1 MKHPKSNQ
9 LLNKELTEK
18 LFNKAHDISLDLAVM
33 NIQRGRDHGLPA
45 LVILDCNI
53 LNINL
58 KYYSK
63 NYYFFCLKI
72 L

>member
-18 LFNKAHDISLDLAVM
+18 LFNKAHNVSLDLAVM

-45 LVILDCNI
+45 LVIIYKI
-53 LNINL
+53 LN
-58 KYYSK
+58 
-63 NYYFFCLKI
+63 
-72 L
+72 